1 LTASEWWDGTAVRAT
16 SDGWVG
22 DIDPGWNIGRNPNGG
37 YTLAIAAR
45 AMLEASGRPDPLT
58 VTAHYVAPPQV
69 GEVTIRVETVRAGRR
84 YATLSADMT
93 QGDKDLIR
101 VIGAFGDLDAMEGP
115 TRVAAAP
122 PPLPAP
128 ERCVD
133 LVTMTEAAGLP
144 LAEVMRRYEVRLD
157 PTSQWVQVR
166 RGEDGPQLNPVDA
179 VPDPLEVTGWMRFAD
194 GTEPSVLGLLAMA
207 DAFPPTMLG
216 HQKVSWIPT
225 MEFTVHV
232 RARPAPGWIAGV
244 IRTRFLID
252 GLLEE
257 DGELWDSDGRLVAL
271 SRQMALVL
279 PSRRAGGDAARP
291 G

>member
-1 LTASEWWDGTAVRAT
+1 LTTSEWWDGTAVRET
-16 SDGWVG
+16 NDGWVG
-22 DIDPGWNIGRNPNGG
+22 EIDPGWNIGRNPNGG
-37 YTLAIAAR
+37 YTLALVAR

-69 GEVTIRVETVRAGRR
+69 GEVRVRVETVRAGRR

-101 VIGAFGDLDAMEGP
+101 VIGAFGDLEAMQGP
-115 TRVAAAP
+115 SRVAAEP

-128 ERCVD
+128 EHCVN
-133 LVTMTEAAGLP
+133 LIEMSEAAGFPLP
-144 LAEVMRRYEVRLD
+144 EVVRRYETRLD
-157 PTSQWVQVR
+157 PAGQWMQAR
-166 RGEDGPQLNPVDA
+166 TGHKELQLSGGDLGI
-179 VPDPLEVTGWMRFAD
+179 DPLEVAGWIRFAD

-216 HQKVSWIPT
+216 HQNVKWIPT
-225 MEFTVHV
+225 IEFTVHV
-232 RARPAPGWIAGV
+232 RARPAPGWLAGV

-257 DGELWDSDGRLVAL
+257 DGELWDSEGRLVAL
-271 SRQMALVL
+271 SRQLALVL
-279 PSRRAGGDAARP
+279 PAR
-291 G
+291 